1 MKYFL
6 YLFVPPLLFRGL
18 FCYCYIL
25 FLNWISLAEAHL
37 FIQQTVSITYYTVS
51 EWSRSVMSD
60 SATPWTVAC
69 QAPLPMGLS
78 GQEYWSGLPFP
89 SPEIWFLYVVFI
101 LTSYQIHDF
110 ESFLPFHKLPF
121 HSGLFPLLCR
131 SFLVW
136 CHLTCLFLLLL
147 PLRFP
152 QHVFLVPLL

>member
-1 MKYFL
+1 MFPFFHLLANICCFL
-6 YLFVPPLLFRGL
+6 SFWYSLSDVSHCGFDLHFHNDPWFPWYWTSFHVPVGTRIFLFGKMSVFICTAHFEIRF
-18 FCYCYIL
+18 FCSWVM
-25 FLNWISLAEAHL
+25 WI
-37 FIQQTVSITYYTVS
+37 
-51 EWSRSVMSD
+51 
-60 SATPWTVAC
+60 
-69 QAPLPMGLS
+69 
-78 GQEYWSGLPFP
+78 
-89 SPEIWFLYVVFI
+89 LYVFFI

-121 HSGLFPLLCR
+121 HFRLFPLLCR